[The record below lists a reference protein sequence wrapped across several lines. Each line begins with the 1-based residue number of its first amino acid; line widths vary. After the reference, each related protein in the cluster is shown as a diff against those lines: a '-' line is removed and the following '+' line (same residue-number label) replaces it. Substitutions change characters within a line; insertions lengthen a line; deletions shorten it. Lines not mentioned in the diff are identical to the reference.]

1 MENHEVK
8 EELDGMQKESKPE
21 DPKFEAPIEGKEIP
35 NEESENLPAMEEDES
50 QEGEGDLSVLKS
62 QLEEERRRAE
72 ELYQRLL
79 RSQADFENYRKR
91 VLREKEELAKY
102 GIKPLLEKLLPVVD
116 NLERAIQSAKGEG
129 GDLETFISGIEMVH
143 RQMLEAMKSEG
154 AHPLETVGKPFDPFY
169 HQAIAQ
175 EESDGEKGIVLEEYQ
190 KGYMLKDKLIRP
202 AMVKVSS

>member
-35 NEESENLPAMEEDES
+35 NKESENLPAMEEDES

>member
-1 MENHEVK
+1 
-8 EELDGMQKESKPE
+8 MQKESKPE
-21 DPKFEAPIEGKEIP
+21 DPRDEASMEGKEVP
-35 NEESENLPAMEEDES
+35 NEESEHDPVMDEDEP

-72 ELYQRLL
+72 DLYQKLL

>member
-1 MENHEVK
+1 
-8 EELDGMQKESKPE
+8 MQKESKPE
-21 DPKFEAPIEGKEIP
+21 DPRDEASMEGKEIP
-35 NEESENLPAMEEDES
+35 NEESEHDPVDEDEP

-72 ELYQRLL
+72 DLYQKLL

>member
-1 MENHEVK
+1 
-8 EELDGMQKESKPE
+8 MQKESKPE

-35 NEESENLPAMEEDES
+35 NKESENLPAMEEDES